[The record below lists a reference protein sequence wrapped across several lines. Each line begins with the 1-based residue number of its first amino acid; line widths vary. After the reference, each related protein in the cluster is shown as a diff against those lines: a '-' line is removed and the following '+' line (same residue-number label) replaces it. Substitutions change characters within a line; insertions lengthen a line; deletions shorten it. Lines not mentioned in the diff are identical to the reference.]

1 MLVNLKIIIIASY
14 RVNDTG
20 DGSHGP
26 YERHHGSHR
35 SSENFR
41 KGVKTYEWLG
51 SISFYIYIYIYEC
64 IYLYLDNTYMYIC
77 RYTTDMKIMFLATN
91 VKTYETKKDVTLAE
105 ASYSYHLPQGISWS
119 DPHFVSGTTN
129 AMPRLVLLIWD
140 TSCGQET
147 QVAVC
152 ALFSAKTVGKV
163 THWGRWMNI
172 PPNFKLCKL
181 LVCKLGKLTRSRLWL
196 KSQPNI
202 KL

>member
-1 MLVNLKIIIIASY
+1 
-14 RVNDTG
+14 
-20 DGSHGP
+20 
-26 YERHHGSHR
+26 
-35 SSENFR
+35 
-41 KGVKTYEWLG
+41 
-51 SISFYIYIYIYEC
+51 
-64 IYLYLDNTYMYIC
+64 
-77 RYTTDMKIMFLATN
+77 MKIMFLATN

-163 THWGRWMNI
+163 TH
-172 PPNFKLCKL
+172 
-181 LVCKLGKLTRSRLWL
+181 
-196 KSQPNI
+196 
-202 KL
+202 